1 MPSTEKKI
9 SIIVPCYNEEENV
22 RTVYDE
28 ITRVVSTELSGYNLE
43 LLFVDDHSSDRTF
56 TLLKEIAQKDPRVIV
71 LRLSRNFGHQRAIFT
86 GMKQATGSAA
96 VQLDCDLQDPPSLL
110 PAFIRKWE
118 EGFHVVYGIR
128 QRREESWLMQ
138 RLRHAG
144 YGIINLLSEASLPP
158 DAGDFRLIDRTIID
172 ALRRLDD
179 DQFYLR
185 GAIAAMGFRQT
196 GIPYDRPARHAGKSK
211 YSLWKLL
218 KLAVNGI
225 LDHSVIPLR
234 AAIWTGLFVSF
245 GSMVLL
251 IVYLVSWRLGI
262 GNWPR
267 GFATTTLLILFSIGL
282 NSVFLGILGE
292 YLGRIYRV
300 LKKTSRIHIEER
312 VSGGRSATEH

>member
-1 MPSTEKKI
+1 MIGTIHKKI
-9 SIIVPCYNEEENV
+9 SLIIPCYNEEDNV
-22 RTVYDE
+22 GQVYRE
-28 ITRVVSTELSGYNLE
+28 VCRVWKDELSAYELE
-43 LLFVDDHSSDRTF
+43 LLFIDDHSSDRTF
-56 TLLKEIAQKDPRVIV
+56 ELLNEIAQKDHRVLV
-71 LRLSRNFGHQRAIFT
+71 LRLSRNFGHQRAIFS
-86 GMKQATGSAA
+86 GMKQATGDAA
-96 VQLDCDLQDPPSLL
+96 VQLDCDLQDPPALL
-110 PAFIRKWE
+110 PEFIRKWE
-118 EGFHVVYGIR
+118 EGYHVVYGIR
-128 QRREESWLMQ
+128 QHREESWLMQ

-196 GIPYDRPARHAGKSK
+196 GIPYNRPARHAGKSK

-225 LDHSVIPLR
+225 LDHSVVPLR
-234 AAIWTGLFVSF
+234 AAIWTGLAVSF
-245 GSMVLL
+245 TSMVLL
-251 IVYLVSWRLGI
+251 VVYLLSWKLGI

-267 GFATTTLLILFSIGL
+267 GFATTTLLILFSIGINAL
-282 NSVFLGILGE
+282 FLGIIGE

-300 LKKTSRIHIEER
+300 LKKSSRIHIEER
-312 VSGGRSATEH
+312 VTHPPKGS

>member
-1 MPSTEKKI
+1 MNGKNHRKI
-9 SIIVPCYNEEENV
+9 SLIIPCYNEEENV
-22 RTVYDE
+22 GQVYREVCTVWEEKLPSYE
-28 ITRVVSTELSGYNLE
+28 LE
-43 LLFVDDHSSDRTF
+43 LLFIDDHSSDRTF
-56 TLLKEIAQKDPRVIV
+56 ELLNEIAQKDHRVLV
-71 LRLSRNFGHQRAIFT
+71 LRLSRNFGHQRAIFS
-86 GMKQATGSAA
+86 GMKQATGDAA

-110 PAFIRKWE
+110 PEFIRKWE
-118 EGFHVVYGIR
+118 EGYHVVYGIR
-128 QRREESWLMQ
+128 QHREESWLMQ

-144 YGIINLLSEASLPP
+144 YGIINVLSEASLPP

-196 GIPYDRPARHAGKSK
+196 GIPYNRPARHAGKSK

-225 LDHSVIPLR
+225 LDHSVVPLR
-234 AAIWTGLFVSF
+234 AAIWTGLAVSF
-245 GSMVLL
+245 TSMVLL
-251 IVYLVSWRLGI
+251 VVYLLSWKLGI

-267 GFATTTLLILFSIGL
+267 GFATTTLLILFSIGINAL
-282 NSVFLGILGE
+282 FLGIIGE

-300 LKKTSRIHIEER
+300 LKKSSRIHIEER
-312 VSGGRSATEH
+312 VTHLPKVS